1 MANQNDPV
9 CKIDAGKV
17 LAALH
22 IAANQATTGAL
33 VVNSGIVND
42 SKNVKDA
49 AKIPDNMTFDMS
61 NSSGMYQIGVI
72 PLKYFS
78 FQAQIDPTKLK
89 DIIKLENDIEELEKK
104 SSPSSDSIKSITD
117 KPDDADEKHPEGDLG
132 KKLEELSNAYSI
144 VIANDKLY
152 KKKKMSEM
160 TTFATEKQ
168 LFLTAVEQANE
179 ERKKE
184 MTTAQENLRK
194 EVFEQ
199 AKTYLTTFAGQTNA
213 SKLKPTDI
221 DIVLCSID
229 KAEKL
234 TANTDTSKLLNS
246 EKGGKLSFVK
256 KIDEKAIRQVF
267 DANMANGEFIAAICA
282 GIFTYEVEVETM

>member
-42 SKNVKDA
+42 SKNAKDP
-49 AKIPDNMTFDMS
+49 AKIPDAMTFDLS
-61 NSSGMYQIGVI
+61 NSSGQYQIGVI

-78 FQAQIDPTKLK
+78 FQAQIDPTKLEE
-89 DIIKLENDIEELEKK
+89 IVRLENAAKTTADT
-104 SSPSSDSIKSITD
+104 SDDDDQKSITD
-117 KPDDADEKHPEGDLG
+117 KPQDKEEQHPAGEFGKALEKLSEKYAGIINDE
-132 KKLEELSNAYSI
+132 S
-144 VIANDKLY
+144 LY
-152 KKKKMSEM
+152 KKKTM
-160 TTFATEKQ
+160 
-168 LFLTAVEQANE
+168 
-179 ERKKE
+179 KE
-184 MTTAQENLRK
+184 MTTLEAEQALFLDAVEKVNDKRKKAMTTAKETLRK
-194 EVFEQ
+194 DIFEQ
-199 AKTYLTTFAGQTNA
+199 AKTYLTTFASQTNA

-246 EKGGKLSFVK
+246 EKNGKLSFVK